1 MHGTDLKTHNKLIE
15 RSPIFFINEHQRKSI
30 IQNKKE
36 VVVDRMDLRSFMS
49 LLIGISLCFSLW
61 HIMIQQQQY
70 IVSTS
75 SLSPSS
81 SFANDSFVINESPLT
96 LMTEADTTIETIST
110 IYPDLLPKNDFRKL
124 IDLNNF
130 EFLMN
135 PKTCK
140 DLVKSPLVLILVHSA
155 PDNIHKRQTIRETWG
170 RNDTHSLLLFLL
182 GSVNSTT
189 MNEKLIIENQVYGDL
204 VQGNFKDTYRNMTYK
219 HVMALKWLIYECPK
233 ARFLLKTDDDVFINS
248 PLLFNILENPSMP
261 LHQPLNRD
269 RLIYCHR
276 IERAK
281 VKRSYR
287 SKWRVTYKEYSGR
300 YFPYSCPGFAILY
313 SNDAVFSLYQETQK
327 LPYFWID
334 DVHVTGTAAA
344 NLNLSIT
351 PFDKM
356 YLDEFTQ
363 RNLISGQLKVE
374 GSSSFLFAQ
383 PNLVKVEIEKLW
395 KLVEN
400 TANTIKSVET

>member
-1 MHGTDLKTHNKLIE
+1 M
-15 RSPIFFINEHQRKSI
+15 
-30 IQNKKE
+30 
-36 VVVDRMDLRSFMS
+36 MS
-49 LLIGISLCFSLW
+49 
-61 HIMIQQQQY
+61 
-70 IVSTS
+70 
-75 SLSPSS
+75 
-81 SFANDSFVINESPLT
+81 
-96 LMTEADTTIETIST
+96 EAETTIETIST
-110 IYPDLLPKNDFRKL
+110 MYLDLLPKNDFRKL

-140 DLVKSPLVLILVHSA
+140 DLGKSPLVLILVHSA
-155 PDNIHKRQTIRETWG
+155 PDNIQKRQTIRETWG

-189 MNEKLIIENQVYGDL
+189 TKDKLTMENQMHGDL
-204 VQGNFKDTYRNMTYK
+204 VQGNFEDAYRNMTYK
-219 HVMALKWLIYECPK
+219 HVMALKWFIYECPK
-233 ARFLLKTDDDVFINS
+233 ARFLLKTDDDVFINT

-261 LHQPLNRD
+261 LHQPLYRD

-300 YFPYSCPGFAILY
+300 YFPGSCPGFAVLY

-334 DVHVTGTAAA
+334 DVHITGTAAS

-351 PFDKM
+351 PFDDM
-356 YLDEFTQ
+356 YLNELTQ
-363 RNLISGQLKVE
+363 RNLINGHFKDGESL
-374 GSSSFLFAQ
+374 SFLFAQ
-383 PNLVKVEIEKLW
+383 PNLSKMEINKLW

-400 TANTIKSVET
+400 NLKIEKT

>member
-1 MHGTDLKTHNKLIE
+1 
-15 RSPIFFINEHQRKSI
+15 
-30 IQNKKE
+30 
-36 VVVDRMDLRSFMS
+36 MDLRSLMS

-75 SLSPSS
+75 SSTLS
-81 SFANDSFVINESPLT
+81 NDSFVIYDSPLPSA
-96 LMTEADTTIETIST
+96 EADTEIETIPT
-110 IYPDLLPKNDFRKL
+110 IYKDLLPKNDYRKL

-130 EFLMN
+130 DFLMN

-140 DLVKSPLVLILVHSA
+140 DLTKSPLVLILVHSA
-155 PDNIHKRQTIRETWG
+155 PDNLGKRRIIRETWG
-170 RNDTHSLLLFLL
+170 RNDTHSFLLFLL
-182 GSVNSTT
+182 GSVNSTI
-189 MNEKLIIENQVYGDL
+189 MKEKLITENQMYGDL
-204 VQGNFKDTYRNMTYK
+204 VQGNFEDSYRNMTYK
-219 HVMALKWLIYECPK
+219 HVMALKYFIYECPK

-248 PLLFNILENPSMP
+248 PLLFKILDNPSMP
-261 LHQPLNRD
+261 LHQQLHRD
-269 RLIYCHR
+269 HLIYCHR

-287 SKWRVTYKEYSGR
+287 SKWRVTYEEYSGR

-313 SNDAVFSLYQETQK
+313 SDDAVFSLYQETQS

-334 DVHVTGTAAA
+334 DVHITGTAAS

-351 PFDKM
+351 PFDNM
-356 YLDEFTQ
+356 YLDELTQ
-363 RNLISGQLKVE
+363 RNLINGHPKVE
-374 GSSSFLFAQ
+374 ESSSFLFAQ
-383 PNLVKVEIEKLW
+383 PNLAKKEINKLW

-400 TANTIKSVET
+400 AANTVKSDKTQIV